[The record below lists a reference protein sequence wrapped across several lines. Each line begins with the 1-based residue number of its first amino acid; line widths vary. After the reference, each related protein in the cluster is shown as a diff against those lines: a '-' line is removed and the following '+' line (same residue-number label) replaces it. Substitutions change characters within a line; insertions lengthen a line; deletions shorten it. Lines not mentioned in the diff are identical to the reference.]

1 MFQASKRRWVQ
12 PAAIDWLLALA
23 QGFVAPL
30 VVLLA
35 YLHTLAPGVTWANDG
50 ADSGDLITAAAT
62 LGIAHPTGYP
72 TYLLLARAFQLI
84 PLGDIAWRTTML
96 SAVAGVLAA
105 WLAGRAVYDIVGT
118 DDWAAHAGVASAT
131 LLFGCSPLL
140 WSQSVIAEVYSVN
153 AVFVVLALWLAL
165 RVLVRTAPQSAWQ
178 QRGSAL
184 LLGLGMGVHSTTVLM
199 VAMWYIAC
207 AIADVRSG
215 RRWLLVERALWCA
228 TGLLVYMYLPVRA
241 AAHPPINWGAPRD
254 LAGIWWV
261 VSGALY
267 RPLMFGVPIDEIG
280 VRSLLMAQRLYQQ
293 VGLVGGALSILGLL
307 HSWRSRISVFS
318 WFSLSAVLLY
328 LLVAASYRTTDAY
341 VYLIPGVAIAAI
353 WAGCGLVVVLRWFQR
368 WPAAPTLA
376 LFVLLGWF
384 AWRAASTLPAVD
396 ASADRRAIVFATQVL
411 KTAPPHALIV
421 TSSDLD
427 AFPLWYYHYALKTRP
442 DLVVLV
448 DPLLEFAWYRDNLR
462 ALYPA
467 LVLAEAPAADASWAD
482 TLVRD
487 NPGLPLCR
495 TDPEGPVA
503 LACD

>member
-1 MFQASKRRWVQ
+1 
-12 PAAIDWLLALA
+12 LLALA

-118 DDWAAHAGVASAT
+118 EDWAAHAGASSAT

-228 TGLLVYMYLPVRA
+228 AGLLVCTYLFARQPTR
-241 AAHPPINWGAPRD
+241 
-254 LAGIWWV
+254 
-261 VSGALY
+261 
-267 RPLMFGVPIDEIG
+267 
-280 VRSLLMAQRLYQQ
+280 RST
-293 VGLVGGALSILGLL
+293 GGHRVIL
-307 HSWRSRISVFS
+307 
-318 WFSLSAVLLY
+318 
-328 LLVAASYRTTDAY
+328 
-341 VYLIPGVAIAAI
+341 PGY
-353 WAGCGLVVVLRWFQR
+353 GG
-368 WPAAPTLA
+368 
-376 LFVLLGWF
+376 
-384 AWRAASTLPAVD
+384 
-396 ASADRRAIVFATQVL
+396 
-411 KTAPPHALIV
+411 
-421 TSSDLD
+421 
-427 AFPLWYYHYALKTRP
+427 
-442 DLVVLV
+442 
-448 DPLLEFAWYRDNLR
+448 
-462 ALYPA
+462 LYPGR
-467 LVLAEAPAADASWAD
+467 SI
-482 TLVRD
+482 
-487 NPGLPLCR
+487 GH
-495 TDPEGPVA
+495 
-503 LACD
+503 